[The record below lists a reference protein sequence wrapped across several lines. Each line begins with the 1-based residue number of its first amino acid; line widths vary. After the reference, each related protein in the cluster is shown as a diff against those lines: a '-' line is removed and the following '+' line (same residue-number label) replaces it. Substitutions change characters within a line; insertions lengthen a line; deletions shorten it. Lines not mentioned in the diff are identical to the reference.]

1 VLAYLAR
8 DTEHMIFPPKDV
20 AKTIDALL
28 DRAASILG
36 TLHTLTLQS
45 LHYKKASAGKV
56 CCIIDKGTDCKSPR
70 T

>member
-1 VLAYLAR
+1 MLAYLAR
-8 DTEHMIFPPKDV
+8 DTGHMIFPPEGIV

-45 LHYKKASAGKV
+45 LHCKKASAGKV
-56 CCIIDKGTDCKSPR
+56 CCIIDK
-70 T
+70 